1 MQLYGEILLCGL
13 PKAEHILGVAD
24 NAVWIL
30 NLVEDRFKNAMQRV
44 DKYHVNGHLW
54 AVAND
59 VFGQGTEDAKAWVT
73 PLLKALE
80 RRKDGALDVIQGL
93 EGLRTSM
100 DRLTTEQR
108 AELDQ
113 EIGYF
118 NQHKNRMDYKRG
130 KSLGQP
136 VGSGAIESAC
146 SQYQRRLKLTDQF
159 WSLQGDEAFLALSTL
174 HRNVRWHLLFPHDRI
189 DIAKPRAA
197 T

>member
-1 MQLYGEILLCGL
+1 
-13 PKAEHILGVAD
+13 
-24 NAVWIL
+24 
-30 NLVEDRFKNAMQRV
+30 MQRV

-108 AELDQ
+108 ALDR
-113 EIGYF
+113 EIGSF
-118 NQHKNRMDYKRG
+118 NQ
-130 KSLGQP
+130 
-136 VGSGAIESAC
+136 
-146 SQYQRRLKLTDQF
+146 LKKKDGL
-159 WSLQGDEAFLALSTL
+159 
-174 HRNVRWHLLFPHDRI
+174 
-189 DIAKPRAA
+189 
-197 T
+197 